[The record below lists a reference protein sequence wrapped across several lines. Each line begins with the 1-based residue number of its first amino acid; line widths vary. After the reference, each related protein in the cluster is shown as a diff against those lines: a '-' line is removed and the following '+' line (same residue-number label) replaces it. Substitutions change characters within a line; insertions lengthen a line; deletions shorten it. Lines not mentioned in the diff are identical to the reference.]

1 MGGFE
6 TTLRVRYAETDAMG
20 IVHHSRYFVWL
31 EIARIEWLRSLDL
44 DYKAMEYDGFS
55 IPVIQADLTYKSPA
69 FFDDELQITLIPPTD
84 LGNVRFTLNY
94 LIKRNTTVLTQGFT
108 VHVFLNKDR
117 KLIQPPHFFIERLKA
132 Q

>member
-1 MGGFE
+1 MGGVE

-31 EIARIEWLRSLDL
+31 EIARIEWLRSLGL
-44 DYKAMEYDGFS
+44 DYKAMERDGFS

-84 LGNVRFTLNY
+84 LSHVRFTLNY
-94 LIKRNTTVLTQGFT
+94 LIKRSTTILTQGFT

-117 KLIQPPHFFIERLKA
+117 KLIQPPHFFIERLKV